1 MGLFDNT
8 STLQKKKGGGEKK
21 DEGREER
28 SKGENREREER
39 REGGKLGTV
48 MNKDLLRTQRQ
59 KAREIL
65 EGTETRGP

>member
-1 MGLFDNT
+1 MITRQLC
-8 STLQKKKGGGEKK
+8 KKRGGGEKK
-21 DEGREER
+21 EEGREER
-28 SKGENREREER
+28 SKGGNREREKW

>member
-1 MGLFDNT
+1 MGLFDNM
-8 STLQKKKGGGEKK
+8 STLQKKKGGEKE
-21 DEGREER
+21 EGREER
-28 SKGENREREER
+28 SKGGNREREER
-39 REGGKLGTV
+39 REGGKLGIV

>member
-8 STLQKKKGGGEKK
+8 STLQKKGGRKGGGGERGK
-21 DEGREER
+21 D
-28 SKGENREREER
+28 KGGNREREER
-39 REGGKLGTV
+39 REGGKLGIV

>member
-1 MGLFDNT
+1 M
-8 STLQKKKGGGEKK
+8 GEK
-21 DEGREER
+21 EERREER
-28 SKGENREREER
+28 SKGGNREREER
-39 REGGKLGTV
+39 REGGKLGIV